1 MTIAEMQARKVELG
15 YSNEMLSKL
24 SGIPA
29 STIQKVLG
37 GFTRA
42 PRRKTLLALEKV
54 LGGDAADEGG
64 ETSLQHDSTGEGG
77 ETSLQHDSTGEG
89 GEASLPQDSGDE
101 NPLTAAKTK
110 PSRKRGR
117 KQKIRSY
124 EPDLGN
130 LSEIEALRK
139 SGRGEMIDGLLYAL
153 PAPTRQHQE
162 LVAKLLIQLAGHLYE
177 NKIPGNLLLSPFGV
191 YLSGENG
198 KDYFEPDLFYVHN
211 PEKLTEKGCIGAPDW
226 ILEIASP
233 ATKFRDLTIK
243 PYKYR
248 AAGVQECWIIDLEA
262 KVTVTYRFGDEEEM
276 QIFRFEEPVLSR
288 FFPGFTVKFTE

>member
-54 LGGDAADEGG
+54 LGGDAADDASEASQRQDSESEAGEVSLQQDAGG
-64 ETSLQHDSTGEGG
+64 ENIL
-77 ETSLQHDSTGEG
+77 
-89 GEASLPQDSGDE
+89 A
-101 NPLTAAKTK
+101 AAKK
-110 PSRKRGR
+110 KSSRKPGR
-117 KQKIRSY
+117 KRKIRSY

-130 LSEIEALRK
+130 LSEIEALRQ
-139 SGRGEMIDGLLYAL
+139 SGRAELIDGLLYAL
-153 PAPTRQHQE
+153 PAPERQHQE
-162 LVAKLLIQLAGHLYE
+162 LVAKLLIQLAGYLCE
-177 NKIPGNLLLSPFGV
+177 NKLSGNLLLSPFGV

-198 KDYFEPDLFYVHN
+198 KDYLEPDLFYVRDS
-211 PEKLTEKGCIGAPDW
+211 EKLTEKGCVGAPDW
-226 ILEIASP
+226 LLEIASP

-248 AAGVQECWIIDLEA
+248 TAGVQECWIIDLET
-262 KVTVTYRFGDEEEM
+262 KVTVTYQFGEAEEM
-276 QIFRFEEPVLSR
+276 QVFRFGEPVLSR
-288 FFPGFTVKFTE
+288 FFPGFTVRFAE